1 MTHTPGPW
9 EVGHYDKCRVW
20 TVNDF
25 STQRLQIANCKYL
38 DQQFGEDIREETRKQ
53 AEANARLIAAAPQ
66 LLEMLETCYGAIETL
81 DNDALGNVPD
91 KSPTEQGWYIRD
103 ELFHNIASIIRK
115 AKGDA

>member
-1 MTHTPGPW
+1 MVYRICG
-9 EVGHYDKCRVW
+9 CRTYMSEHPNLFVPM
-20 TVNDF
+20 VEYC
-25 STQRLQIANCKYL
+25 SMHK
-38 DQQFGEDIREETRKQ
+38 
-53 AEANARLIAAAPQ
+53 AAPQ

-103 ELFHNIASIIRK
+103 ELLHNIAGIIRK